1 MLTATRIQNFRA
13 ESPLDKW
20 EVRASSYGFLDLFKT
35 QTDSATG
42 IITDDLKSKAINSAG
57 TTLEVPVLDAEGFTI
72 QNVTQPVT
80 IAGDPSTSAMY
91 TVTFINYYFGFRMF
105 PAQHKN
111 NEISLQREFSRKLQG
126 YIYELMD
133 QLDQAGSAAFEVNKT
148 QVLADDL
155 GGRYTHTANVTVAPL
170 AEEGAVLGDVNP
182 IFRGNKFANGP
193 IAIVGNNSFDSHVRN
208 NLMEKGEFNTD
219 NKTYQYGD
227 KTFHFSNNLANAAG
241 HKATFFAVKG
251 DSCGMV
257 QQFSPDS
264 LLGHSTHKHM
274 WDVDTLPIANLP
286 IGIYQYDD
294 AVNANTAAD
303 GGGSIGGS
311 NVAPMT
317 ATKMEAYGFHTAIA
331 FIVAYNSDQT
341 TIASPIHKYAISAT

>member
-1 MLTATRIQNFRA
+1 M
-13 ESPLDKW
+13 
-20 EVRASSYGFLDLFKT
+20 EVRASSYGFLELFQA
-35 QTDSATG
+35 QTNSSTG
-42 IITDDLKSKAINSAG
+42 IITEDLSNKAINSSG
-57 TTLEVPVLDAEGFTI
+57 VSLEVPVLDAEGFTI

-80 IAGDPSTSAMY
+80 ITGDPSTSAFY

-126 YIYELMD
+126 YIYALMD
-133 QLDQAGSAAFEVNKT
+133 SLDQAGAAAFEANKT

-155 GGRYTHTANVTVAPL
+155 GGRYALTANVIVAPL
-170 AEEGAVLGDVNP
+170 AEQGAVLGDVNP
-182 IFRGNKFANGP
+182 IYRGNKFAGGP
-193 IAIVGNNSFDSHVRN
+193 ISIVGNNSFDSHVRN
-208 NLMEKGEFNTD
+208 VLMENGQYNQAD
-219 NKTYQYGD
+219 KTYQYAD

-257 QQFSPDS
+257 QQFSPDA

-274 WDVDTLPIANLP
+274 WDIEILPIANLP
-286 IGIYQYDD
+286 IGVFQYDD

-303 GGGSIGGS
+303 GGGSIDGVGS
-311 NVAPMT
+311 PMT
-317 ATKMEAYGFHTAIA
+317 ATKMEAYGFHTAVA
-331 FIVAYNSDQT
+331 FIVTHNSDPA